1 MEPIMAKEQS
11 TPMDLQT
18 EHSIVDLLH
27 RGSQVAEDCF
37 SRAMTIESVTPRQ
50 YTVLAAVARM
60 PNANQTDIVNM
71 TGIDRSTMADIVGR
85 LVTKGLLQRSRTKED
100 ARAYAVSLAP
110 KAQEM
115 MQQLSADMAKA
126 EEVLLS
132 ALSAADRP
140 HLIGLLKK
148 LVEVSGYQEDERQAP
163 MTAPGPS
170 AAPVRY

>member
-1 MEPIMAKEQS
+1 MAKVKS
-11 TPMDLQT
+11 TPKALQP

-27 RGSQVAEDCF
+27 RGSQVAEECF
-37 SRAMTIESVTPRQ
+37 ARAMTTESVTPRQ
-50 YTVLAAVARM
+50 YAVLAAVARV
-60 PNANQTDIVNM
+60 PNANQTDIVIM

-85 LVTKGLLQRSRTKED
+85 LVAKGLLQRRRTKED

-110 KAQEM
+110 RAQQL
-115 MQQLSADMAKA
+115 MQQLSADATKA

-132 ALSAADRP
+132 ALSAADRS

-148 LVEVSGYQEDERQAP
+148 LVEVSGYQEDQRQAP

-170 AAPVRY
+170 AEPVRY